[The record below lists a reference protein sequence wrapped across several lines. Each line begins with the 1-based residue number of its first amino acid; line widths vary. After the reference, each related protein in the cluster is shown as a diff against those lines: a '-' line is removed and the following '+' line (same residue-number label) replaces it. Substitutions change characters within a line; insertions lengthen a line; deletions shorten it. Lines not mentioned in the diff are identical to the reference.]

1 MKTKTLF
8 YMALAAVM
16 TTLAA
21 CSQDDDLQQDAAP
34 EATPIE
40 FEITD
45 GGYGGDEATRAVE
58 EGYRTRFEA
67 GDECGLYIVNGGTL
81 KAKNVK
87 LTASEENGKLTW
99 KPENGTEIDA
109 ADGDKYF
116 LYYPYPKDSEAIYI
130 INQANMNSAADKDN
144 KFFENLISDW
154 VVFENQNENDN
165 YTQSDLMTAKGTAT
179 DDGGTLKLSF
189 KLTHRMALAE
199 IVAPVEVDFTNSINC
214 TPYKAENWKYRLI
227 VNPGKVEEGVYIKGK
242 IGSKTFTINST
253 TLNGLTPGQYRTF
266 KVGSSYYV
274 DNDGV
279 YHVYDDKGLRA
290 WAAATKTDLS
300 TSCTLENDIYLPTD
314 GENATNNWTP
324 VGNTFNGFTGV
335 FNGNGHTIYNL
346 NISKSSSAIMI
357 GFITILGST
366 EKSGEIKN
374 LKLYSANVTGGFI
387 VGCVVGSIDNG
398 SISYCGVSGDSKVKG
413 YQNVG
418 GVVGETSV
426 NASDIKITA
435 CYFSGTAETSKQN
448 GTIGGVCGAMEN
460 GTMLACYSNCTFT
473 FNDTPQYAGG
483 VMAQLLSGAST
494 ACYWAATDVT
504 AGIGHLESGMTDTTV
519 NVDGTDGKTWAD
531 AVKGMN
537 EALTNAGYSD
547 YKYEIPAGGTLPAL
561 VKK

>member
-1 MKTKTLF
+1 MTKMKTKTLL

-21 CSQDDDLQQDAAP
+21 CSQDDDMQQDAAP

-45 GGYGGDEATRAVE
+45 GGYGGNDATRAVE

-130 INQANMNSAADKDN
+130 INQANMNSAADKDD

-199 IVAPVEVDFTNSINC
+199 IVAPVEVDFSNSINC

-279 YHVYDDKGLRA
+279 YHVYNDKGLRA

-300 TSCTLENDIYLPTD
+300 TSCTLENDITMPTD

-324 VGNTFNGFTGV
+324 VGTSDNKFTGT
-335 FNGNGHTIYNL
+335 FDGNGHTITELMVNSTEEYV
-346 NISKSSSAIMI
+346 
-357 GFITILGST
+357 GFIANNYGTVKSLTLKGAKIKGKSKVGGVAGHNSGTISDCTVAEDCSFPGINTCFGGITGYNENKSIITGCNVLCNLDGGSTVGGISGYDNGGSFTNCSFMGEYILGSD
-366 EKSGEIKN
+366 EH
-374 LKLYSANVTGGFI
+374 VGGI
-387 VGCVVGSIDNG
+387 VGFALIDTTKFKECTYKNCEKGVGSENIDPDG
-398 SISYCGVSGDSKVKG
+398 
-413 YQNVG
+413 
-418 GVVGETSV
+418 
-426 NASDIKITA
+426 IT
-435 CYFSGTAETSKQN
+435 K
-448 GTIGGVCGAMEN
+448 M
-460 GTMLACYSNCTFT
+460 
-473 FNDTPQYAGG
+473 
-483 VMAQLLSGAST
+483 
-494 ACYWAATDVT
+494 
-504 AGIGHLESGMTDTTV
+504 
-519 NVDGTDGKTWAD
+519 
-531 AVKGMN
+531 
-537 EALTNAGYSD
+537 
-547 YKYEIPAGGTLPAL
+547 
-561 VKK
+561 

>member
-1 MKTKTLF
+1 MKTKTLL

-45 GGYGGDEATRAVE
+45 GGYGGDETTRAEE
-58 EGYRTRFEA
+58 EGYCTKFTA
-67 GDECGLYIVNGGTL
+67 GDECGLYIVNGNTL
-81 KAKNVK
+81 KAQNVK
-87 LTASEENGKLTW
+87 LTASDENGELTW

-130 INQANMNSAADKDN
+130 INQANMNSAADKDD

-290 WAAATKTDLS
+290 WALSGNPS
-300 TSCTLENDIYLPTD
+300 TSCKLEADITMQ
-314 GENATNNWTP
+314 TNWTP
-324 VGNTFNGFTGV
+324 ISNFYGTFD
-335 FNGNGHTIYNL
+335 GNGKTITGLVVN
-346 NISKSSSAIMI
+346 SADYAPI
-357 GFITILGST
+357 GFIKNNRGTV
-366 EKSGEIKN
+366 KN
-374 LKLYSANVTGGFI
+374 LTLKNANIKGI
-387 VGCVVGSIDNG
+387 YHVGTVVGSNYSTISGCKVENG
-398 SISYCGVSGDSKVKG
+398 SVEGKDYVGGIAGNNQSDGEITNCNVSCILKATTETSSNAGGIIGYAYAGSFTNCHFNGGQISGDYIG
-413 YQNVG
+413 GIVG
-418 GVVGETSV
+418 GI
-426 NASDIKITA
+426 AITA
-435 CYFSGTAETSKQN
+435 T
-448 GTIGGVCGAMEN
+448 TITFKDCTYKNCEKGVGSE
-460 GTMLACYSNCTFT
+460 
-473 FNDTPQYAGG
+473 DIDPE
-483 VMAQLLSGAST
+483 
-494 ACYWAATDVT
+494 
-504 AGIGHLESGMTDTTV
+504 GITKVE
-519 NVDGTDGKTWAD
+519 
-531 AVKGMN
+531 
-537 EALTNAGYSD
+537 
-547 YKYEIPAGGTLPAL
+547 
-561 VKK
+561 